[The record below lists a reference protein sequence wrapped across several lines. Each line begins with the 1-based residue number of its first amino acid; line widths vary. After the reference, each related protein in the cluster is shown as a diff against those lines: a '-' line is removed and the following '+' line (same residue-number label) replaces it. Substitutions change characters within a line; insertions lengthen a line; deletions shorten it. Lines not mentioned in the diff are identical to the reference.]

1 MRGDVCLG
9 GGVDGIHGQVGEA
22 ELGEGGHIHTSTP
35 SVLLSHLPHSTG
47 IIFLLQKHT
56 VLSVLYIEAPF
67 LHFWAF
73 TTFVATTSTSNP

>member
-35 SVLLSHLPHSTG
+35 SVLLCHLPHSTG
-47 IIFLLQKHT
+47 IIFLLQKH
-56 VLSVLYIEAPF
+56 IMEAPF
-67 LHFWAF
+67 LSALGLLQF
-73 TTFVATTSTSNP
+73 